1 MGALSKNVKE
11 ELANALNDK
20 NAAMFVVE
28 GKLFSLEVHEPPH
41 MDEEYEDLAQ
51 QIEAYPELKES
62 LQRYYDNPDM
72 QRFTAKELKELRH
85 DEKKITEVIRFISQ
99 RNSIDV

>member
-1 MGALSKNVKE
+1 MGALSKNMKE

-28 GKLFSLEVHEPPH
+28 GKLFSLEVHETPLL
-41 MDEEYEDLAQ
+41 DEEYGNLVQ

-85 DEKKITEVIRFISQ
+85 ERRK
-99 RNSIDV
+99 

>member
-28 GKLFSLEVHEPPH
+28 GKLFL
-41 MDEEYEDLAQ
+41 
-51 QIEAYPELKES
+51 
-62 LQRYYDNPDM
+62 
-72 QRFTAKELKELRH
+72 LR
-85 DEKKITEVIRFISQ
+85 S
-99 RNSIDV
+99 S

>member
-20 NAAMFVVE
+20 NAAMFVAE
-28 GKLFSLEVHEPPH
+28 GKLFSLEVHEPPF
-41 MDEEYEDLAQ
+41 MDEEYDDLVEN
-51 QIEAYPELKES
+51 IESYPELKES
-62 LQRYYDNPDM
+62 LQRYYDNPEM

-85 DEKKITEVIRFISQ
+85 ERRK
-99 RNSIDV
+99 

>member
-11 ELANALNDK
+11 ELANALNDQ

-28 GKLFSLEVHEPPH
+28 GKLFSLEVHETSFV
-41 MDEEYEDLAQ
+41 DEEDGNLAQ
-51 QIEAYPELKES
+51 KIEGYPKLNEV

-72 QRFTAKELKELRH
+72 PRFTAEELKELRH
-85 DEKKITEVIRFISQ
+85 ERRK
-99 RNSIDV
+99 

>member
-11 ELANALNDK
+11 ELANALNDQ

-28 GKLFSLEVHEPPH
+28 GKLFSLEVHEPPL
-41 MDEEYEDLAQ
+41 MDEEYENLAQ

-85 DEKKITEVIRFISQ
+85 ERRK
-99 RNSIDV
+99 